1 MGLSPHWQGSG
12 LGRLLYHDMERRMHE
27 EGVRMAFVDTARA
40 NTGAIKFF
48 KRMGY
53 GKPEAEVWMSK
64 ILQRTRKNK
73 ESSPVRKRRDRVA
86 RRAA

>member
-1 MGLSPHWQGSG
+1 
-12 LGRLLYHDMERRMHE
+12 MERRMHQQ
-27 EGVRMAFVDTARA
+27 GVRMAFIDTARS

-64 ILQRTRKNK
+64 MLQRTRRNK
-73 ESSPVRKRRDRVA
+73 DGEKLSSPRS
-86 RRAA
+86 